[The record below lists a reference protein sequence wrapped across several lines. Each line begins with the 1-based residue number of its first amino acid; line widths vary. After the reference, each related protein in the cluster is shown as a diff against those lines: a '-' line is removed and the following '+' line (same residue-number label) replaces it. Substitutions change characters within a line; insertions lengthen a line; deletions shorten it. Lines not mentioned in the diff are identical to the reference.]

1 MRRAPLAWDRR
12 VVVWDTAM
20 AAVRDVLRRAGLREV
35 STPCRAPAPAIEP
48 YIEPI
53 PAGPQWL
60 MTSPELAMKRLLC
73 RGSGPIFQLAHV
85 FRGGEIGANHREEF
99 HLLEW
104 YRLGDD
110 MRLLESDVEAIV
122 AAVCTALG
130 ADAIVPRRWRR
141 VGFFDVF
148 AETTGVQLRG
158 DEDARALELAVSADV
173 ALHELVFRRHAPGPM
188 AANDPEVRSFATWL
202 AVYSAWSTV
211 LDEWLAGQGGVH
223 LVDFPAPL
231 AALAECAEVGDASG
245 AEHRASRSIAR
256 RMESY
261 VGAVELANGYR
272 ELRDAGEQRRRF
284 ERVNALRGACELDGL
299 PLDDAFLADLAE
311 LGLPACTGIAL
322 GLDRLIMLAC
332 DAASLADVDLAPP
345 R

>member
-1 MRRAPLAWDRR
+1 MSRAPLAWDRR

-35 STPCRAPAPAIEP
+35 STPCRAPAPAVEP

-53 PAGPQWL
+53 PAGAQWL
-60 MTSPELAMKRLLC
+60 MTSPELGMKRLLC
-73 RGSGPIFQLAHV
+73 RGSGAIFQLAHV

-110 MRLLESDVEAIV
+110 MTRLASDVEAIV

-158 DEDARALELAVSADV
+158 DEDAGALELAVSADV

-188 AANDPEVRSFATWL
+188 AAEDLEVRTFATWL
-202 AVYSAWSTV
+202 AVYSAWSMV

-223 LVDFPAPL
+223 LVDFPGPL
-231 AALAECAEVGDASG
+231 AALAERAEVGG
-245 AEHRASRSIAR
+245 RSVAR

-261 VGAVELANGYR
+261 VGAVELANGYC
-272 ELRDAGEQRRRF
+272 ELREAVEQRRRF
-284 ERVNALRGACELDGL
+284 QRVNDLRVACGQAAL

-311 LGLPACTGIAL
+311 LGLPECVGIAL

-332 DAASLADVDLAPP
+332 DAATLADIDLTPP